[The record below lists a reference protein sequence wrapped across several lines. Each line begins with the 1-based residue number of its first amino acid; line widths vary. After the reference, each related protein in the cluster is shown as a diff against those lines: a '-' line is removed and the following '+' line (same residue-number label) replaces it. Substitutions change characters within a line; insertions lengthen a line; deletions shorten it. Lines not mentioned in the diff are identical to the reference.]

1 MEEQERHLKSQTA
14 ANHLSQKHL
23 SRPMDTVTIRQ
34 TGELP
39 DRQVCTWYQLPVR
52 PHGHL
57 VTQSRPDK
65 DTSSVVQSP
74 EKTIVGTRL
83 DTDQLHSY
91 WLQKHVDPVT
101 WTDDAH
107 HVQVCV

>member
-1 MEEQERHLKSQTA
+1 
-14 ANHLSQKHL
+14 
-23 SRPMDTVTIRQ
+23 MDAVTIRQ

-91 WLQKHVDPVT
+91 WLQKHGDSVT
-101 WTDDAH
+101 WTGDAH
-107 HVQVCV
+107 RVQVCA